1 VSYKPSPAAPFS
13 ESKIMPSAPVLLV
26 TGGSRGIGAATA
38 RLAAT
43 RGFEVAVNYRSDQQA
58 AEKVAADVESAGR
71 KAIVI
76 KGDMAKETDVKRV
89 FEAVDA
95 KFGKLTHLVYSSG
108 ITGPVSRVD
117 EIEALALQQV
127 MSINVL
133 GAFYCA
139 RAAIRRMSTK
149 HGGAGGSIVLLSSM
163 AATLGGGG
171 EFVVYAASKG
181 AIDSMT
187 VGLAREVA
195 GEGIRVNAVAP
206 GLIDTD
212 IQPPGRVERIGP
224 SVPIGRAGKAEEVAE
239 SVVFLLSDAAA
250 YVSGTILRVSGAR

>member
-1 VSYKPSPAAPFS
+1 
-13 ESKIMPSAPVLLV
+13 MPSTPVLLV

-38 RLAAT
+38 RLAAS
-43 RGFEVAVNYRSDQQA
+43 RGFDVAVNYKSDQQA
-58 AEKVAADVESAGR
+58 ADKVVADIKAAGR
-71 KAIVI
+71 RAIAV
-76 KGDMAKETDVKRV
+76 KGDMAKEADVKSV
-89 FEAVDA
+89 FDAVDA
-95 KFGKLTHLVYSSG
+95 GLGKLTHLVYSSG

-117 EIEALALQQV
+117 EIEDSALQQV
-127 MSINVL
+127 ISINVL

-139 RAAIRRMSTK
+139 RAAVRRMSTK

-163 AATLGGGG
+163 AATIGGGG
-171 EFVVYAASKG
+171 EFVIYAASKG

-195 GEGIRVNAVAP
+195 AEGIRVNAVAP

-239 SVVFLLSDAAA
+239 SIVFLLSDAAA